1 MASRMMIRMLSKFKE
16 ELKEKMPKLNEY
28 EENTDK
34 RL

>member
-1 MASRMMIRMLSKFKE
+1 MLSKFKE